1 MDKPLTRLLHDKKI
15 VVGQKL
21 IVCGAE
27 LVGSEQAVSPLEV
40 HRYIVTCFCLTV
52 DAQDENAC
60 LRNSTLIFMLFICLH
75 WLIILAFLRSKH

>member
-1 MDKPLTRLLHDKKI
+1 M
-15 VVGQKL
+15 GQKL

-40 HRYIVTCFCLTV
+40 HRYTVTCFFLTV

-60 LRNSTLIFMLFICLH
+60 LISVT
-75 WLIILAFLRSKH
+75 

>member
-1 MDKPLTRLLHDKKI
+1 MDKPLTKLLRDKKI
-15 VVGQKL
+15 FVGQKL

-40 HRYIVTCFCLTV
+40 HRYTVTSFFLTV

-60 LRNSTLIFMLFICLH
+60 LISVT
-75 WLIILAFLRSKH
+75 